1 MAFIFIYQI
10 LSCSNDNYN
19 ESSNLYKELKHN
31 GTELITNGAMMLV
44 LLALF
49 ISIFVWKSST
59 IKGIFTFLWM
69 IL

>member
-1 MAFIFIYQI
+1 MSSSIIDMTFIFIYQI

-44 LLALF
+44 LLAV
-49 ISIFVWKSST
+49 S
-59 IKGIFTFLWM
+59 
-69 IL
+69 